1 MNIFPKFRSFSQ
13 AAQDRFVNAVLAGK
27 HGGTFLDV
35 GCCHPT
41 ELSNTYALESH
52 FAWRGLLV
60 DNDPGAVKLCREQRI
75 SPAIEAD
82 ATTLNFDAAIREAW
96 KSFNAHF
103 GDIVLAKGYALPKY
117 IDYLS
122 LDVDAATVLALRRI
136 LNTGIR
142 FRVITVEHDAYR
154 FGDEPR
160 AVIRHLLMNAGYAI
174 VCANVRATTGEEFED
189 WLIDP
194 VADGVDLDA
203 CERLHCIGKK
213 WTEIFP
219 T

>member
-1 MNIFPKFRSFSQ
+1 MSAFKSYSQ
-13 AAQDRFVNAVLAGK
+13 AAQDRFVVAVTGGK

-60 DNDPGAVKLCREQRI
+60 DNDPGAVDLCAKSRI
-75 SPAIEAD
+75 GPSLFAD
-82 ATTLNFDAAIREAW
+82 ATTLNWESAIKEAF
-96 KSFNAHF
+96 KIHNANF
-103 GDIVLAKGYALPKY
+103 GDIALAQGWRMTNP

-122 LDVDAATVLALRRI
+122 LDVDAATVAALENLLRHDI
-136 LNTGIR
+136 S
-142 FRVITVEHDAYR
+142 FRVATVEHDAYR

-160 AVIRHLLMNAGYAI
+160 SAIRRLLFQRGYDLICAD
-174 VCANVRATTGEEFED
+174 VCSAEGLPFED
-189 WLIDP
+189 WWVSQDL
-194 VADGVDLDA
+194 ADSA
-203 CERLHCIGKK
+203 ARFRSNGKR